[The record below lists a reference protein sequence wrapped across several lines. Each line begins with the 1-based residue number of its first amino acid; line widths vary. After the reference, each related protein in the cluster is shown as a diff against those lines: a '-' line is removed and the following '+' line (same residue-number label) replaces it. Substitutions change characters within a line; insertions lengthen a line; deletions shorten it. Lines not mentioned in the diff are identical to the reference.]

1 MEGYVDIKKKKREYP
16 DGPDGPWTW
25 SYNEDGHVEYDEPPE
40 HPHVRLRKGD
50 CFGESCLLYLDDD
63 AEYKRNYSAI
73 AATDVTLLMLNR
85 VAIAN
90 LRETQPEAF
99 EKLKPFEM
107 RRLEKMHNKAVE
119 TLREQG
125 VSFSSKPES
134 KRSSSIDESLAADIQ
149 GVVSSSMQKM
159 VRLLQQGHECNLPA
173 SFPRWIRARYVYL
186 WFIRATRRQNCP
198 VKVVLV
204 SVAD

>member
-1 MEGYVDIKKKKREYP
+1 MDGYVDIKKKKRVHQP
-16 DGPDGPWTW
+16 DGTWTW
-25 SYNEDGHVEYDEPPE
+25 SYDKDGHVEYNDSAE

-63 AEYKRNYSAI
+63 AEYKRNYSAV

-107 RRLEKMHNKAVE
+107 RRLEKLHQKAVN

-125 VSFSSKPES
+125 V
-134 KRSSSIDESLAADIQ
+134 
-149 GVVSSSMQKM
+149 
-159 VRLLQQGHECNLPA
+159 
-173 SFPRWIRARYVYL
+173 
-186 WFIRATRRQNCP
+186 T
-198 VKVVLV
+198 
-204 SVAD
+204 